1 MYMFV
6 LCKVLN
12 NVIYCNMS
20 SKFDEIVRD
29 INPNLVKGSIY
40 ADTLYLDLI
49 LFLVILYLYTGFSSV
64 DAVLLVYNRT
74 CIVN

>member
-1 MYMFV
+1 
-6 LCKVLN
+6 
-12 NVIYCNMS
+12 MS

-29 INPNLVKGSIY
+29 ISPKLVKGSIY

-49 LFLVILYLYTGFSSV
+49 LFLYTGFSSV